1 MAELTI
7 RPTRKRIIAGYL
19 LCLLVC
25 GAWLWVYAHY
35 LSDKP
40 QWLAALALVVFLWPL
55 AKDAGAR
62 FETLELDGG
71 RLRYKSGLTSV
82 STRLLDVS
90 KIRDVHV
97 EQGPLNRMLGIG
109 TVSVQTQGEDGCIRM
124 DDVDHPAQVAEK
136 ILDACQRYSRGGG
149 GVKADA

>member
-1 MAELTI
+1 MAELTV

-19 LCLLVC
+19 LCLAASGGWV
-25 GAWLWVYAHY
+25 WVYSKY

-40 QWLAALALVVFLWPL
+40 QWIAALGLLLFLWPL
-55 AKDAGAR
+55 AKDAAKR

-71 RLRYKSGLTSV
+71 RLRYKSGMVSV
-82 STRLLDVS
+82 STRLLDVA

-97 EQGPLNRMLGIG
+97 DQGIFGRMMGIG
-109 TVSVQTQGEDGCIRM
+109 TVSVKTEGESGCIEMEDIDR
-124 DDVDHPAQVAEK
+124 PAQVAEQ

-149 GVKADA
+149 EVKPQA